1 MPIAPFMP
9 RKRWPVKARWLIIA
23 TGSLL
28 MAACIVTCSRK
39 EKRPM
44 TDQEQIQGTWVLEAA
59 ERNGKATPED
69 VARHI
74 RLVFDGDKLLTK
86 NKDRVTEA
94 KFRLNPDSKPSEI
107 DLDMDGQVGRGIYVL
122 QGNSLKIVHGE
133 VGDARPTRF
142 AAPEGSGLTLLVL
155 RHDKP

>member
-1 MPIAPFMP
+1 
-9 RKRWPVKARWLIIA
+9 VKASWLIIA

-28 MAACIVTCSRK
+28 IAAIVACMRK

-59 ERNGKATPED
+59 ERSGKATPEEA
-69 VARHI
+69 ARHI

-94 KFRLNPDSKPSEI
+94 KFRLNPDTKPSEI

-122 QGNSLKIVHGE
+122 QGDSLKIVHGE
-133 VGDARPTRF
+133 VGDVRPTEF
-142 AAPEGSGLTLLVL
+142 AASEGSGLTLLVL
-155 RHDKP
+155 RRDTRQR